1 MFGKPADYEVGSRT
15 FIRAVDNRHHFSD
28 IDGAQEAR
36 IDCLR
41 RRVLELEA
49 QNETLAAE
57 LAAAQ
62 SELVWIKTEVA
73 F

>member
-1 MFGKPADYEVGSRT
+1 MDT
-15 FIRAVDNRHHFSD
+15 DNRD
-28 IDGAQEAR
+28 LRDVTEYQEAR

-49 QNETLAAE
+49 QNESLAAE